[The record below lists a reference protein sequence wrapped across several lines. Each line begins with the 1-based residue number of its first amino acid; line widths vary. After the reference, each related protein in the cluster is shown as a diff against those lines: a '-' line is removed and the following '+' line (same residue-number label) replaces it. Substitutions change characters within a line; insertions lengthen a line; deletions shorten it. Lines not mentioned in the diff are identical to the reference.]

1 MNAVMPPTRFPTWKD
16 QHYLLID
23 DTQGMRQLLRESLRS
38 QGARY
43 VDQASS
49 GSEAIAMLAQTRYDV
64 VLCDYHLGRGKNG
77 QQVLEEAKFRELI
90 LPTTVWMMVSSEKTT
105 EAVMGTA
112 ELHPD
117 AYLLK
122 PITEGVLLSRLHKV
136 WNKKQVF
143 RPIDMAYQQRD
154 FLTAARLCDHQ
165 IEHNREHAL
174 NLLRMKANL
183 LLKCGQ
189 QEQAKEVYER
199 VLATKHFS
207 WAVAGLAKIRLQNG
221 ETEAARQMLTEVING
236 NRYFME
242 AYDQLALAYQQMG
255 QFEEAAYVLKTAANL
270 SPNSV
275 VRQRSLGE
283 LCLKLGRTSSAE
295 RAFRKCLAIGEHSV
309 MKNPDAYLGLAR
321 VCGMKNDTEE
331 ALQLI
336 ERVQREFSTDH
347 IQLRSKI
354 TEGLVHHEAGDY
366 VQARKSG
373 DELDSMLRMN
383 PHRPP
388 AAICLDMARLL
399 LAVGVKDASVDLLR
413 DLLRNNHDNPQ
424 LIAEIKQM
432 FESAKMAQEGSNII
446 TQSCD
451 EAADMMNRGVLL
463 WKTGRLQEAVNWMR
477 TTVKALPNNQRVL
490 FNCAQIII
498 NCMEKYGYEVALAEE
513 ARAALLHVEKLNP
526 GQPRFASMM
535 ATLNTMAQAQSS
547 PQNA

>member
-1 MNAVMPPTRFPTWKD
+1 MNAVLPPTRFPTWKD

-49 GSEAIAMLAQTRYDV
+49 GGEAIAMLAQTRYDV
-64 VLCDYHLGRGKNG
+64 VLCDYNLGRGKNG

-105 EAVMGTA
+105 EAVMGAA

-199 VLATKHFS
+199 VLATKNFS
-207 WAVAGLAKIRLQNG
+207 WAVAGLAKIRLQSG

-242 AYDQLALAYQQMG
+242 AYDQLALAYQQLG
-255 QFEEAAYVLKTAANL
+255 QFEEAAQVLEKAASL

-275 VRQRSLGE
+275 MRQRSLGE
-283 LCLKLGRTSSAE
+283 LSLKLGRTASAE

-321 VCGMKNDTEE
+321 VCGMKNETEE
-331 ALQLI
+331 ALELLG
-336 ERVQREFSTDH
+336 RVQREFSSEH
-347 IQLRSKI
+347 IGLRSKI
-354 TEGLVHHEAGDY
+354 TEGLVHHESGDY
-366 VQARKSG
+366 LQARKSG
-373 DELDSMLRMN
+373 DELDTMLRLT
-383 PHRPP
+383 P
-388 AAICLDMARLL
+388 ARATSSHLPRHGALVISRWRQRSLSRF
-399 LAVGVKDASVDLLR
+399 VKRINSQQPRQYA
-413 DLLRNNHDNPQ
+413 
-424 LIAEIKQM
+424 
-432 FESAKMAQEGSNII
+432 
-446 TQSCD
+446 
-451 EAADMMNRGVLL
+451 
-463 WKTGRLQEAVNWMR
+463 
-477 TTVKALPNNQRVL
+477 
-490 FNCAQIII
+490 I
-498 NCMEKYGYEVALAEE
+498 NC
-513 ARAALLHVEKLNP
+513 RN
-526 GQPRFASMM
+526 QAS
-535 ATLNTMAQAQSS
+535 L
-547 PQNA
+547 